1 MRPVGGRPAPGD
13 ASMRQD
19 ADPPR
24 YGAGQHGS
32 PGRPLHQVAAPDGAG
47 PSAIRPHLDHRSA
60 RAARRHSI
68 FVAVMKGMLPSLV
81 ISFIVG
87 AILYAQGVFDPPDP
101 DAPFVAPRLDL
112 SGSGVTMVSPRL
124 TGLDRN
130 NQRFEVTAETA
141 VQHADDPGMVTME
154 RIRGRME
161 LQDGGWFGLEAAGGV
176 YDSDANVLELTDDIE
191 VTLSSG
197 YVARLNTARVDFQE
211 GRVDTENPV
220 LVFMNAGII
229 TGNAM
234 TMLEKGRRVRFTDGA
249 TMTING
255 RAGSSAEAR

>member
-1 MRPVGGRPAPGD
+1 
-13 ASMRQD
+13 
-19 ADPPR
+19 
-24 YGAGQHGS
+24 
-32 PGRPLHQVAAPDGAG
+32 
-47 PSAIRPHLDHRSA
+47 
-60 RAARRHSI
+60 
-68 FVAVMKGMLPSLV
+68 
-81 ISFIVG
+81 
-87 AILYAQGVFDPPDP
+87 
-101 DAPFVAPRLDL
+101 
-112 SGSGVTMVSPRL
+112 
-124 TGLDRN
+124 
-130 NQRFEVTAETA
+130 
-141 VQHADDPGMVTME
+141 
-154 RIRGRME
+154 ME